1 MNRRYDLI
9 HYIYTTFEGTTRT
22 AEPLMRT
29 MWNEFPDQKEMWKVS
44 TQFMFGDSILVA
56 PKIIKPDDL
65 HSQFHRQMVKYIL
78 PEGGLWY
85 NYYSKA

>member
-1 MNRRYDLI
+1 
-9 HYIYTTFEGTTRT
+9 
-22 AEPLMRT
+22 
-29 MWNEFPDQKEMWKVS
+29 
-44 TQFMFGDSILVA
+44 MFGDSILVA
-56 PKIIKPDDL
+56 PKVIKPDDL